1 MGIITFITHIIT
13 MVVITIAIM
22 DITIMAIVIILVG
35 IQCLYQ
41 YLIQKNYVPS
51 LRIAMFLLVPI
62 LMYTVRLLV
71 ILNHHLAVVHQF
83 LQLVHQDLFLQEV
96 LPLLAHPLVHPL
108 VDEEQHAVI
117 NFTNSF
123 RVSI

>member
-1 MGIITFITHIIT
+1 

-22 DITIMAIVIILVG
+22 DITIMAIVIILVD

-41 YLIQKNYVPS
+41 YLIQKNYVTS
-51 LRIAMFLLVPI
+51 LRIAMFLMVPI

-71 ILNHHLAVVHQF
+71 ILNHHLAVVYQF

-96 LPLLAHPLVHPL
+96 LPLLPHPLVHPL
-108 VDEEQHAVI
+108 VVEEQPAVI